1 MPAALTPGHPVQYL
15 EIHEYVGRLQQYF
28 QETYAESQVIQRE
41 RAEAQEPRGEGRVS
55 AELKKGDIV
64 LVKREPTVARAGPL
78 RFQER
83 VYPDLYRVNRVISAS
98 TFNVEPVVDPGGR
111 TPFDQPLNADRLVRL
126 DMPEV
131 PLDPGQPR
139 TFEVLNADNDTWY
152 RWQIERFA
160 VDGRC
165 RCRAVADPARVEW
178 LDLSKFH
185 YRWVL

>member
-1 MPAALTPGHPVQYL
+1 M
-15 EIHEYVGRLQQYF
+15 
-28 QETYAESQVIQRE
+28 
-41 RAEAQEPRGEGRVS
+41 
-55 AELKKGDIV
+55 
-64 LVKREPTVARAGPL
+64 
-78 RFQER
+78 
-83 VYPDLYRVNRVISAS
+83 
-98 TFNVEPVVDPGGR
+98 DPGGR